1 MGVPEKIKAIEEEMA
16 KTQVNKATN
25 HHLGLLRA
33 KLARLRHEQDDNR
46 NRGKA
51 SSQGYDVKK
60 SGDGTVAIIGL
71 PNVGKSTLLNRLTN
85 ANSKVG
91 GYKFTTLTV
100 VPGVL
105 EHKGANIQILD
116 LPGIIEKAAGGM
128 GLGKRIL
135 SVARS
140 ADLILLI
147 IDIYQP
153 EVHPLLLKELRGMG
167 IRPDEEPPN
176 LVIEKATTGGI
187 AITSLVK
194 LTKVDEKLVRQ
205 ILNVY
210 KVPNA
215 RVMIREDITSDQLV
229 DVLLGNRRYVRTV
242 TVLNKVDLIDSKTL
256 RKFRSKI
263 KTEVIPIS
271 ADSNMNVKELKD
283 QIFNELDFIRIFL
296 RPRGKETDFVEPLII
311 KKGALVGDVCD
322 KLHREM
328 KSQFRYAQIW
338 GESAKFGGQKVGST
352 HTLRDKDV
360 LTLITR

>member
-1 MGVPEKIKAIEEEMA
+1 MGVPEKIKGIEEEMA
-16 KTQVNKATN
+16 KTKVNKATN

-33 KLARLRHEQDDNR
+33 KLARLRQEQDDNR
-46 NRGKA
+46 GRGKA

-85 ANSKVG
+85 AKSKVG

-116 LPGIIEKAAGGM
+116 LPGIIEKAAAGM

-140 ADLILLI
+140 ADLVLLI
-147 IDIYQP
+147 IDIYKP
-153 EVHPLLLKELRGMG
+153 EVYPLLLKELRGMG
-167 IRPDEEPPN
+167 IRPDEDPPN
-176 LVIEKATTGGI
+176 VIIEKATTGGI
-187 AITSLVK
+187 AITSMVK
-194 LTKVDEKLVRQ
+194 LTKIDEKLIRQ

-215 RVMIREDITSDQLV
+215 RIMIREDISSDQLV

-242 TVLNKVDLIDSKTL
+242 TVLNKVDLIDSKTIKKITSQTK
-256 RKFRSKI
+256 RKI
-263 KTEVIPIS
+263 IPIS
-271 ADSNMNVKELKD
+271 ADSNRNVNELKD
-283 QIFNELDFIRIFL
+283 YIFRELDFIRIFL
-296 RPRGKETDFVEPLII
+296 RPRGKETDFDEPLII
-311 KKGALVGDVCD
+311 KNGALIGDVCD
-322 KLHREM
+322 KLHRDM

-352 HTLRDKDV
+352 HPLMDKDV